1 MESSDEVSTREE
13 KEEMPEKQVKQ
24 RGKPGPKE
32 RVYVHIKNGDD
43 FPLLGSDSCPGEM
56 KELPVKTILDRMR
69 ILSTQDQ
76 RSCIARRGQDPIQN
90 KSMTFP
96 IDPYAKGVNHSL
108 SSKVFVSLSAS
119 VQVFAEM
126 LLHHMYTNSEWEKNE
141 DGSDVTVFDD
151 NIVGDAVTDITR
163 HMNTMETRP
172 FNPRALYM
180 LTLESIGLLGKYHA
194 VPEHQIIPFISQ
206 RKLYASDVIR
216 KLNAAIKKRKA
227 SDISSLKWTSWVPDV
242 KKPTHKRKYY
252 C

>member
-1 MESSDEVSTREE
+1 
-13 KEEMPEKQVKQ
+13 
-24 RGKPGPKE
+24 
-32 RVYVHIKNGDD
+32 
-43 FPLLGSDSCPGEM
+43 M
-56 KELPVKTILDRMR
+56 KDLSLKATLDRMR
-69 ILSTQDQ
+69 LLATQDQ

-108 SSKVFVSLSAS
+108 SSNVFITLSAS

-126 LLHHMYTNSEWEKNE
+126 LLHHMYTNSEWEEDE
-141 DGSDVTVFDD
+141 DGNEVTIFDD
-151 NIVGDAVTDITR
+151 NIVSDAIMDITR
-163 HMNTMETRP
+163 HMNTLETRP
-172 FNPRALYM
+172 FNARALHT

-216 KLNAAIKKRKA
+216 KLTSAARKRKA
-227 SDISSLKWTSWVPDV
+227 VDISTLKWKAWVPVVD
-242 KKPTHKRKYY
+242 KPARKRQYY